1 MKNKQGFLP
10 NLLNKYGIR
19 KLSAGTASLLIG
31 ATLVFGINGQVKA
44 AETDNTFSQNEDN
57 KTNDSKSS
65 DEELVKSED
74 DQISNTSADTTLE
87 SEFEQNNNPSSIE
100 ESTNRNDEDTLSQ
113 RTSTETETDT
123 HVKSAD
129 NQTTNETTNKNDDN
143 ATTNHTENTSDES
156 TYQSDDLNTTQHDN
170 SNTNQDTQ
178 STLNPTS
185 KESSN
190 KDEATSSTPKES
202 TNIEK
207 TSLSN
212 DTNHQTT
219 DEVNHSDSNNM
230 TNSTPNDIENEL
242 DTTQLTSHDE
252 SPSPQSD
259 NFTGFTNLMATP
271 LNLRNDN
278 SRINLLA
285 ATEDTKPKTYTKP
298 NNSEYSYLLNDLGY
312 DATTVKENSNLRHAG
327 ISQSQDNTGSV
338 IKLNLT
344 KWLSLQSNFV
354 NGGKVNLS
362 FAQSDFYTQ
371 IESITLSG
379 VKMDTTNNGQNWSAP
394 INGSTVNSGEIGSVT
409 NHEILITLKNSQTLS
424 SLGYSNNRPV
434 YLTHTWTTNDGAI
447 AEESI
452 QVASITPTLD
462 SKAPNTT
469 QKSGFTAGRVIN
481 KIKYDSSQKSIK
493 SVHTFKPNENF
504 LQTDYRAVLYVK
516 EQVNKEL
523 IPYIDP
529 NSVKLYVSDPDGKPI
544 SQDRYVNGS
553 IDNDGLFDSSKI
565 NEISIKNNNTSDQ
578 LSNARTSL
586 DKNVFFGTLG
596 QSRSYTISYKLKDG
610 YTLESVAS
618 KVSARET
625 FDSWMEVDYLD
636 SYDSGAPNKRLFG
649 SYASSYI
656 DMIDRIAPVAPKA
669 NNITTEDTS
678 IKGTAEA
685 DTNINLTFSDGR
697 TLNGKVD
704 TNGNFSITIPS
715 DYVLTGKETIKIT
728 SIDKGDN
735 VSPAITIS
743 VIDKTPPAVKA
754 ISNKTQEVNTA
765 FNPFIIEATDNSGDK
780 VMHDVRGL
788 PAGVTFNNSSNMISG
803 TPTDVGSYTVTVI
816 SRDVKGNETE
826 TSFKINVV
834 DTTKPTVESVADQ
847 TQEVNTEIEPIKI
860 EATDNSGQAVTNKVE
875 GLPDGVT
882 FDEATNTISGTP
894 NEVGSYTVTVTTTDE
909 SGNSETTTFTID
921 VEDTTKPTVEDIAD
935 QTQEVNTEITP
946 ITIESEDNSGRAVM
960 NKVEGLPDGVTFD
973 ETTNTISGTPNEV
986 GSYDIKVTTTDESGN
1001 SETTTFTINVEDTTK
1016 PTVEDIADQT
1026 QEVNTEITPITIES
1040 EDNSGQAVTNK
1051 VDGLPN
1057 GVTFDEATN
1066 TISGTPNEVGSYDIK
1081 VTTTDESGNVTETT
1095 FTIDVEDTTKPTVES
1110 VADQTQEVNTEI
1122 TPITIESEDNSDQAV
1137 TNKVEGLPDGVTF
1150 DETTNTIS
1158 GTPSEVGSY
1167 TVTVTTTD
1175 ESGNSE
1181 TTTFTI
1187 NVEDTTK
1194 PTVESVADQTQEVN
1208 TEITPITI
1216 ESEDNSGQAVTNKVE
1231 GLPDGVT
1238 FDEATNTIS
1247 GTPSEVGRYDV
1258 TVTTTDE
1265 SGNSE
1270 TTTFSINVEDTTKP
1284 TVESVADQTQEVNTE
1299 ITPITIESED
1309 NSDQA
1314 VTNKVEGLPDG
1325 VTFDETTNTISG
1337 TPSEVGS
1344 YTVTVTT
1351 TDESGNS
1358 ETTTFTI
1365 NVEDT
1370 TKPTVESV
1378 ADQTQEVNTEITPI
1392 TIESEDN
1399 SGQAVTN
1406 KVEGLPDGVTF
1417 DEATNTISGT
1427 PSEVGRYDVTVT
1439 TTDESGNSE
1448 TTTFSI
1454 NVEDTTKPT
1463 VEDIADQTQEVNTEI
1478 EPIKIEATDNSG
1490 QAVTNKVEGLPAGV
1504 TFDEATNTISG
1515 TPNEVGSYTV
1525 TVTTTDESGNSE
1537 TTTFTI
1543 DVKDTTK
1550 PTVESVANQTQE
1562 VNTEIEPIKIEARD
1576 NSGQAVTNKVDG
1588 LPNGVTFDETT
1599 NTISGTPSEVGSYDI
1614 KVTTTDES
1622 GNATETTFTIDVEDT
1637 TKPTVESVADQK
1649 QEVNTEIEPIKIEA
1663 TDNSG
1668 QAVTNKVDGLPAGVT
1683 FDEATNTISGTPSEV
1698 GSYTVTVTTTDE
1710 SGNATETTFTIDVE
1724 DTTKP
1729 TVEDIADQTQEVNTE
1744 ITPIKIEATDNSG
1757 QGVTNKV
1764 EGLPDGVTFDE
1775 AMNTISGTPS
1785 EVSSYDITVTTTDE
1799 SGNSETT
1806 TFTIDVKD
1814 TTKPTVES
1822 VADQKQEVN
1831 TEIEPIKIEA
1841 TDNSG
1846 QAVTNK
1852 VDGLPAGVTFDEATN
1867 TISGTPSEVGS
1878 YTVTVTTTDESGNA
1892 TETTFTIDVEDTT
1905 KPTVESVA
1913 DQTQEVNTEIT
1924 PITIESEDNSGQA
1937 VTNKVE
1943 GLPDGVTFD
1952 EATNTISGT
1961 PSEVGSYDITVTTTD
1976 ESGNS
1981 ETTTFTIDVEDTT
1994 KPTVE
1999 SVVDQTQEV
2008 NTEITPIKIEATD
2021 NSGQT
2026 VMNKVEGLPDGV
2038 TFDEATNTI
2047 SGTPSEV
2054 GSYTVTVTTTD
2065 ESGNATEITFTINV
2079 EDTTKPTVEDIADQT
2094 QEVNTEITPIKIEA
2108 TDNSGQGVTNKVDGL
2123 PDGVTFDEATNT
2135 ISGTPNEVGSYTV
2148 TVTTTD
2154 ESGNATETTFT
2165 INVEDTTKPTVESV
2179 VDQTQEVNTEITPI
2193 NIEATD
2199 NSGQAVTNKV
2209 EGLPNGVTF
2218 DETTNTISGTPN
2230 EVGSYG
2236 ITVTTTDES
2245 GNVTETTFTIDVED
2259 TTKPT
2264 VESVADQTQ
2273 EVNTEITPI
2282 TIESEDNSGQAVTNK
2297 VEGLPDGVTFD
2308 ETTNTISGTPNEVGS
2323 YGITVTTTDES
2334 GNATEITFTIN
2345 VEDTTKPTVE
2355 DIADQTQEVNTE
2367 ITPIKIEATDNSGQ
2381 GVTNKVDG
2389 LPDGVTFDEA
2399 TNTISGTPNEV
2410 GSYTVTVTTT
2420 DESGNA
2426 TETTFTINVEDTTK
2440 PTVESV
2446 VDQTQEVNTE
2456 ITPINIE
2463 ATDNSGQAVTNKVE
2477 GLPNGV
2483 TFDETTNT
2491 ISGTPN
2497 EVGSYGITVTTTDE
2511 SGNVTETTFTIDV
2524 EDITKPTVESVA
2536 DQTQEINTEIEPIKI
2551 EATDNSGQVVT
2562 NKVDGLPD
2570 GVTFD
2575 EATNTISGTPNEVGS
2590 YGITVTTTD
2599 ESGNVTETTFTIDVK
2614 DTTKPTVESI
2624 ANQTQEVNTEITP
2637 ITIESE
2643 DNSGQAVTN
2652 KVEGLPDGV
2661 TFDEATNTISG
2672 TPSEVGSY
2680 TVTVTTTDES
2690 GNATE
2695 TTFTINV
2702 EDTTKPT
2709 VESVADQTQEVNT
2722 EIEPIKIEATDNS
2735 GQMVTNK
2742 VDGLPDGLTFDEATN
2757 TISGTPNEVGSYGIT
2772 VTTTDES
2779 GNVTETTF
2787 TIDVKDTTKPTV
2799 ESVADQTQEV
2809 NTEIEPI
2816 KIEAKDNS
2824 GQAVTNKVEGLPD
2837 GVTFD
2842 EATNTISG
2850 TPNEVGSYDIKVTTT
2865 DESGNET
2872 ETTFTIDVEDTTKPT
2887 VESVAD
2893 QTQEVNTEITPI
2905 TIESEDNSGQA
2916 ITNKVEGLPDGVTFD
2931 EATNTISGTPNE
2943 VGRYDI
2949 TVTTTDE
2956 SGNETETT
2964 FTINVE
2970 DTTKPTVESIAN
2982 QTQEVN
2988 TEITPITIES
2998 EDNSGQ
3004 AVTNKVDGLPDGVT
3018 FDEATN
3024 TISGT
3029 PSEVG
3034 SYTVTV
3040 TTTDESGNETETT
3053 FTINVE
3059 DTTKPTVESVA
3070 DQTQEVNTEIEPIK
3084 IEATDNSGQA
3094 VTNKVDGLPDGLT
3107 FDEATN
3113 TISGTP
3119 NEVGSYGITVTTT
3132 DESGNETET
3141 TFTID
3146 VKDTTKPTVESVA
3159 DQTQEVN
3166 TEIEPIKIEAKD
3178 NSGQAVTNKVEGL
3191 PDGVTFDEAT
3201 NTISGTPSEVGSY
3214 TVTVTTTDESGNSET
3229 TTFTI
3234 EVKDTT
3240 KPTVEDIADQT
3251 QEVNTEIEPIKIEAK
3266 DNSGQA
3272 VTNKVDGLPA
3282 GVTFDEATN
3291 TISGTPTEV
3300 GKYLI
3305 TITTIDKDG
3314 NTATTTLTINI
3325 IDTTAPEQP
3334 TINKVTENSTEVSGR
3349 GEPGTIVEVTFPDG
3363 NKVEGKVDSDGNYH
3377 IQVPSET
3384 TLKGGQPLQ
3393 VIAIDKAGNK
3403 SESTTTTV
3411 IDTTAPEQPTIN
3423 KVTENSTEVSGRG
3436 EPGTIVEV
3444 TFPDGNKVE
3453 GKVDSDGNYHIQ
3465 VPSETT
3471 LKGGQ
3476 PLQVIAID
3484 KAGNKSEST
3493 TTTVI
3498 DTTAPE
3504 QPTINKVTENSTE
3517 VSGRGEPGTIVEVT
3531 FPDGN
3536 KVEGKV
3542 DSDGNYHIQIP
3553 SDEKFK
3559 VGQQLI
3565 VKVVDEEG
3573 NVSEPSIA
3581 TVHEEDKN
3589 SEKPGTVTDTVTKNN
3604 SKSLKHKAS
3613 EQQSYHNKS
3622 EKIMSVNKPTKIVEK
3637 DMSTYD
3643 YSRYS
3648 KDISNKNNK
3657 SATFEQQNVSDINN
3671 NQYSRNKVN
3680 QPVKKSRTNE
3690 INKDLP
3696 QTGEENLNKSTLFG
3710 TLVAS
3715 LGALLLFFKRRKKD
3729 EDGKE

>member
-44 AETDNTFSQNEDN
+44 AETDNIVSQNGDN
-57 KTNDSKSS
+57 KTNDSESS
-65 DEELVKSED
+65 DKELVKSED
-74 DQISNTSADTTLE
+74 DKTSSTSTDTNLE
-87 SEFEQNNNPSSIE
+87 SEFDQNNNPSSIE
-100 ESTNRNDEDTLSQ
+100 ESTNRNDEDTLNQ
-113 RTSTETETDT
+113 RTSTETEKDT

-129 NQTTNETTNKNDDN
+129 TQTTNETTNKNDDN
-143 ATTNHTENTSDES
+143 STTNHTESISDES
-156 TYQSDDLNTTQHDN
+156 TYQSDDSKTTQHDN

-190 KDEATSSTPKES
+190 KDEATSPTPKES
-202 TNIEK
+202 TSIEK
-207 TSLSN
+207 TNLSN
-212 DTNHQTT
+212 DANHQTT
-219 DEVNHSDSNNM
+219 DEVNHSDSDNM
-230 TNSTPNDIENEL
+230 TNSTPNDTENEL

-278 SRINLLA
+278 PRINLLA
-285 ATEDTKPKTYTKP
+285 ATEDTKPKTYKKP

-312 DATTVKENSNLRHAG
+312 DATTVKENSDLRHAG

-344 KWLSLQSNFV
+344 KWLSLQSDFV

-371 IESITLSG
+371 IESITLND

-394 INGSTVNSGEIGSVT
+394 INGSTVRSGLIGSVT
-409 NHEILITLKNSQTLS
+409 NHDIVITLKNSQTLS
-424 SLGYSNNRPV
+424 SLGYSNNKPV

-462 SKAPNTT
+462 SKAPNTI
-469 QKSGFTAGRVIN
+469 QKSDFTAGRMTN
-481 KIKYDSSQKSIK
+481 KIKYDSSQNSIK

-504 LQTDYRAVLYVK
+504 LQTDYRAVLYIK

-529 NSVKLYVSDPDGKPI
+529 NSVKLYVSDPDGNPI

-565 NEISIKNNNTSDQ
+565 NEISIKNNNTSGQ

-586 DKNVFFGTLG
+586 DRNVFFGTLG

-636 SYDSGAPNKRLFG
+636 SYDSGAPNKRLLG

-656 DMIDRIAPVAPKA
+656 DMIDRIPPVAPKA
-669 NNITTEDTS
+669 NSITTEDTS

-685 DTNINLTFSDGR
+685 DTNINLTFNDGR

-704 TNGNFSITIPS
+704 SNGNFSIAIPS

-754 ISNKTQEVNTA
+754 ISNKTQEVNTEIE
-765 FNPFIIEATDNSGDK
+765 PIKIEATDNSGQAVTNK
-780 VMHDVRGL
+780 VEGL
-788 PAGVTFNNSSNMISG
+788 PAGMTFDEATNTISG
-803 TPTDVGSYTVTVI
+803 TPSEVGSYDITVTTTDENGNSETTTFTI
-816 SRDVKGNETE
+816 DVE
-826 TSFKINVV
+826 

-860 EATDNSGQAVTNKVE
+860 EATDNSGRAVTNKVE
-875 GLPDGVT
+875 GLPAGVT

-894 NEVGSYTVTVTTTDE
+894 SEVGSYTVTVTTMDE
-909 SGNSETTTFTID
+909 SGN
-921 VEDTTKPTVEDIAD
+921 A
-935 QTQEVNTEITP
+935 
-946 ITIESEDNSGRAVM
+946 
-960 NKVEGLPDGVTFD
+960 
-973 ETTNTISGTPNEV
+973 
-986 GSYDIKVTTTDESGN
+986 
-1001 SETTTFTINVEDTTK
+1001 
-1016 PTVEDIADQT
+1016 
-1026 QEVNTEITPITIES
+1026 
-1040 EDNSGQAVTNK
+1040 
-1051 VDGLPN
+1051 
-1057 GVTFDEATN
+1057 
-1066 TISGTPNEVGSYDIK
+1066 
-1081 VTTTDESGNVTETT
+1081 TETT

-1137 TNKVEGLPDGVTF
+1137 TNKVDGLPD
-1150 DETTNTIS
+1150 
-1158 GTPSEVGSY
+1158 
-1167 TVTVTTTD
+1167 
-1175 ESGNSE
+1175 
-1181 TTTFTI
+1181 
-1187 NVEDTTK
+1187 
-1194 PTVESVADQTQEVN
+1194 
-1208 TEITPITI
+1208 
-1216 ESEDNSGQAVTNKVE
+1216 
-1231 GLPDGVT
+1231 
-1238 FDEATNTIS
+1238 
-1247 GTPSEVGRYDV
+1247 
-1258 TVTTTDE
+1258 
-1265 SGNSE
+1265 
-1270 TTTFSINVEDTTKP
+1270 
-1284 TVESVADQTQEVNTE
+1284 
-1299 ITPITIESED
+1299 
-1309 NSDQA
+1309 
-1314 VTNKVEGLPDG
+1314 
-1325 VTFDETTNTISG
+1325 
-1337 TPSEVGS
+1337 
-1344 YTVTVTT
+1344 
-1351 TDESGNS
+1351 
-1358 ETTTFTI
+1358 
-1365 NVEDT
+1365 
-1370 TKPTVESV
+1370 
-1378 ADQTQEVNTEITPI
+1378 
-1392 TIESEDN
+1392 
-1399 SGQAVTN
+1399 
-1406 KVEGLPDGVTF
+1406 
-1417 DEATNTISGT
+1417 
-1427 PSEVGRYDVTVT
+1427 
-1439 TTDESGNSE
+1439 
-1448 TTTFSI
+1448 
-1454 NVEDTTKPT
+1454 
-1463 VEDIADQTQEVNTEI
+1463 
-1478 EPIKIEATDNSG
+1478 
-1490 QAVTNKVEGLPAGV
+1490 
-1504 TFDEATNTISG
+1504 
-1515 TPNEVGSYTV
+1515 
-1525 TVTTTDESGNSE
+1525 
-1537 TTTFTI
+1537 
-1543 DVKDTTK
+1543 
-1550 PTVESVANQTQE
+1550 
-1562 VNTEIEPIKIEARD
+1562 
-1576 NSGQAVTNKVDG
+1576 
-1588 LPNGVTFDETT
+1588 
-1599 NTISGTPSEVGSYDI
+1599 
-1614 KVTTTDES
+1614 
-1622 GNATETTFTIDVEDT
+1622 
-1637 TKPTVESVADQK
+1637 
-1649 QEVNTEIEPIKIEA
+1649 
-1663 TDNSG
+1663 
-1668 QAVTNKVDGLPAGVT
+1668 GVT

-1710 SGNATETTFTIDVE
+1710 SGNATETTFTINVE

-1744 ITPIKIEATDNSG
+1744 IEPIKIEATDNGGQAVTNKVDGLPDGVTFDEATNTISGTPSEVDSYDIIVTTTDENGNSETTTFTIDVEDTTKPTVESVVDQTQEVNTEITPIKIEATDNSG
-1757 QGVTNKV
+1757 QAVANKV
-1764 EGLPDGVTFDE
+1764 DGLPNGVTFDE
-1775 AMNTISGTPS
+1775 TTNTISGTPS
-1785 EVSSYDITVTTTDE
+1785 EVGSYDIIVTTTDE
-1799 SGNSETT
+1799 SGNVTETI
-1806 TFTIDVKD
+1806 FTIDVED

-1822 VADQKQEVN
+1822 IAGQTQEVN

-1852 VDGLPAGVTFDEATN
+1852 VDGLPNGVTFDEATN

-1943 GLPDGVTFD
+1943 GLPAGMTFDETTNTISGTPSEVGSYTVTVTTTDESGNETETTFTIDVEDTTKPTVESIANQTQEVNTEITPIKIEATDNSGQAVTNKVDGLPNGVTFDETTNTISGTPSEVGSYDIKVTTTDESGNATETTFTINVEDTTKPTVESIADQTQEVNTEITPITIESEDNSGQAVTNKVEGLPNGVTFDEATNTISGTPSEVGSYDITVTTTDKNGNSETTTFTIDVQDTTKPTVESVADQTQEVNTEITPITIESEDNSGQTVTNKVDGLPDDVTFDEATNTISGTPSKVGSYDITVTTTDESGNATETTFTIDVEDTTKPTVEDIADQTQEINTEIEPIKIEARDNSGQAVTNKVDGLPDGVTFD

-1976 ESGNS
+1976 ESGNAT
-1981 ETTTFTIDVEDTT
+1981 ETTFTIDVEDTT

-1999 SVVDQTQEV
+1999 DIADQTQEINTEIEPIKIEARDNSGQAVTNKVDGLPDGVTFDEATNTISGTPSEVGSYDITVTTTDESGNATETTFTIDVEDTTKPTVEDITDQTQEV
-2008 NTEITPIKIEATD
+2008 NTEITPIKIEARD

-2026 VMNKVEGLPDGV
+2026 VTNKVDGLPDGV

-2065 ESGNATEITFTINV
+2065 ESSNATETTFTIDV

-2108 TDNSGQGVTNKVDGL
+2108 TDNSGQAVTNKVDGL

-2135 ISGTPNEVGSYTV
+2135 ISGTPSEVGSY
-2148 TVTTTD
+2148 D
-2154 ESGNATETTFT
+2154 
-2165 INVEDTTKPTVESV
+2165 
-2179 VDQTQEVNTEITPI
+2179 
-2193 NIEATD
+2193 
-2199 NSGQAVTNKV
+2199 
-2209 EGLPNGVTF
+2209 
-2218 DETTNTISGTPN
+2218 
-2230 EVGSYG
+2230 
-2236 ITVTTTDES
+2236 ITVTTTDEN
-2245 GNVTETTFTIDVED
+2245 GNSETTTFTIDVED

-2264 VESVADQTQ
+2264 VE
-2273 EVNTEITPI
+2273 
-2282 TIESEDNSGQAVTNK
+2282 
-2297 VEGLPDGVTFD
+2297 
-2308 ETTNTISGTPNEVGS
+2308 
-2323 YGITVTTTDES
+2323 
-2334 GNATEITFTIN
+2334 
-2345 VEDTTKPTVE
+2345 
-2355 DIADQTQEVNTE
+2355 
-2367 ITPIKIEATDNSGQ
+2367 
-2381 GVTNKVDG
+2381 
-2389 LPDGVTFDEA
+2389 
-2399 TNTISGTPNEV
+2399 
-2410 GSYTVTVTTT
+2410 
-2420 DESGNA
+2420 
-2426 TETTFTINVEDTTK
+2426 
-2440 PTVESV
+2440 
-2446 VDQTQEVNTE
+2446 
-2456 ITPINIE
+2456 
-2463 ATDNSGQAVTNKVE
+2463 
-2477 GLPNGV
+2477 
-2483 TFDETTNT
+2483 
-2491 ISGTPN
+2491 
-2497 EVGSYGITVTTTDE
+2497 
-2511 SGNVTETTFTIDV
+2511 
-2524 EDITKPTVESVA
+2524 DIT

-2551 EATDNSGQVVT
+2551 EAR
-2562 NKVDGLPD
+2562 
-2570 GVTFD
+2570 
-2575 EATNTISGTPNEVGS
+2575 
-2590 YGITVTTTD
+2590 
-2599 ESGNVTETTFTIDVK
+2599 
-2614 DTTKPTVESI
+2614 
-2624 ANQTQEVNTEITP
+2624 
-2637 ITIESE
+2637 

-2680 TVTVTTTDES
+2680 D
-2690 GNATE
+2690 
-2695 TTFTINV
+2695 
-2702 EDTTKPT
+2702 
-2709 VESVADQTQEVNT
+2709 
-2722 EIEPIKIEATDNS
+2722 
-2735 GQMVTNK
+2735 
-2742 VDGLPDGLTFDEATN
+2742 
-2757 TISGTPNEVGSYGIT
+2757 IT
-2772 VTTTDES
+2772 VTTTDEN
-2779 GNVTETTF
+2779 GNSET
-2787 TIDVKDTTKPTV
+2787 
-2799 ESVADQTQEV
+2799 
-2809 NTEIEPI
+2809 
-2816 KIEAKDNS
+2816 
-2824 GQAVTNKVEGLPD
+2824 
-2837 GVTFD
+2837 
-2842 EATNTISG
+2842 
-2850 TPNEVGSYDIKVTTT
+2850 
-2865 DESGNET
+2865 
-2872 ETTFTIDVEDTTKPT
+2872 TTFTIDVEDTTKPT

-2893 QTQEVNTEITPI
+2893 QTQEINTEIEPI
-2905 TIESEDNSGQA
+2905 KIEA
-2916 ITNKVEGLPDGVTFD
+2916 
-2931 EATNTISGTPNE
+2931 
-2943 VGRYDI
+2943 R
-2949 TVTTTDE
+2949 
-2956 SGNETETT
+2956 
-2964 FTINVE
+2964 
-2970 DTTKPTVESIAN
+2970 
-2982 QTQEVN
+2982 
-2988 TEITPITIES
+2988 
-2998 EDNSGQ
+2998 DNSGQ

-3040 TTTDESGNETETT
+3040 TTTDESGNATETT
-3053 FTINVE
+3053 FTIDVE
-3059 DTTKPTVESVA
+3059 DTTKPTVEDIA
-3070 DQTQEVNTEIEPIK
+3070 NQTQEVNTEIEPIK

-3094 VTNKVDGLPDGLT
+3094 VTNKVDGLPDGVT

-3119 NEVGSYGITVTTT
+3119 SEVGSYDITVTTT
-3132 DESGNETET
+3132 DKNGNSETT

-3146 VKDTTKPTVESVA
+3146 VQDTTKPTVESVA

-3166 TEIEPIKIEAKD
+3166 TEITPITIESEDNSGQTVTNKVDGLPDGVTFDEATNTISGTPSKVGSYDITVTTTDENGNATKTTFTIDVEDTTTPTVESVADQTLEVNTEINPIKIEATD
-3178 NSGQAVTNKVEGL
+3178 NSGQAVTNKVEGLPAGITFDEATNTISGTPSEVGSYTVTVTTTDENGNATETTFTIDVEDTTKPTVEDITDQTQEINTEINPIKIETTDNSGQTVTNKVEGL

-3214 TVTVTTTDESGNSET
+3214 TVTVTTTDENGNATE

-3234 EVKDTT
+3234 DVEDTT
-3240 KPTVEDIADQT
+3240 KPTVEDITDQT
-3251 QEVNTEIEPIKIEAK
+3251 QEINTEMTPIKIEAT

-3272 VTNKVDGLPA
+3272 VTNKVEGLPD

-3291 TISGTPTEV
+3291 TISGTPSEV

-3314 NTATTTLTINI
+3314 NTATTTLTINV
-3325 IDTTAPEQP
+3325 IDTTTPEQP
-3334 TINKVTENSTEVSGR
+3334 TINKVTENSTEVNGR
-3349 GEPGTIVEVTFPDG
+3349 GEPGTVVEVTFPDG

-3377 IQVPSET
+3377 IQIPSET

-3403 SESTTTTV
+3403 SEATTTNV

-3436 EPGTIVEV
+3436 EPGTV
-3444 TFPDGNKVE
+3444 
-3453 GKVDSDGNYHIQ
+3453 
-3465 VPSETT
+3465 
-3471 LKGGQ
+3471 
-3476 PLQVIAID
+3476 
-3484 KAGNKSEST
+3484 
-3493 TTTVI
+3493 
-3498 DTTAPE
+3498 
-3504 QPTINKVTENSTE
+3504 
-3517 VSGRGEPGTIVEVT
+3517 VEVT

-3553 SDEKFK
+3553 SDERFK

-3573 NVSEPSIA
+3573 NVSEPSI
-3581 TVHEEDKN
+3581 TMVQKEDKN
-3589 SEKPGTVTDTVTKNN
+3589 SEKLSTVTGTVTKNN

-3622 EKIMSVNKPTKIVEK
+3622 EKIKNVNKPTKIVEK

-3680 QPVKKSRTNE
+3680 QPVKKSRKNE

-3696 QTGEENLNKSTLFG
+3696 QTGEENFNKSTLFG

-3729 EDGKE
+3729 ENDEKE

>member
-143 ATTNHTENTSDES
+143 ATTNHTESTSDES

-610 YTLESVAS
+610 YTLESIAS

-803 TPTDVGSYTVTVI
+803 TPTDVGLYTVTVI

-860 EATDNSGQAVTNKVE
+860 EATDNSGQTVMNKVE

-894 NEVGSYTVTVTTTDE
+894 SEVGSYTVTVTTTDE
-909 SGNSETTTFTID
+909 SGN
-921 VEDTTKPTVEDIAD
+921 A
-935 QTQEVNTEITP
+935 
-946 ITIESEDNSGRAVM
+946 
-960 NKVEGLPDGVTFD
+960 
-973 ETTNTISGTPNEV
+973 
-986 GSYDIKVTTTDESGN
+986 
-1001 SETTTFTINVEDTTK
+1001 
-1016 PTVEDIADQT
+1016 
-1026 QEVNTEITPITIES
+1026 
-1040 EDNSGQAVTNK
+1040 
-1051 VDGLPN
+1051 
-1057 GVTFDEATN
+1057 
-1066 TISGTPNEVGSYDIK
+1066 
-1081 VTTTDESGNVTETT
+1081 TETT
-1095 FTIDVEDTTKPTVES
+1095 FTINVEDTTKPTVES

-1122 TPITIESEDNSDQAV
+1122 TPIKIEARDNSGQAV

-1187 NVEDTTK
+1187 DVKDTTK
-1194 PTVESVADQTQEVN
+1194 PTVEDIVDQTQEVN

-1216 ESEDNSGQAVTNKVE
+1216 ESEDNSG
-1231 GLPDGVT
+1231 
-1238 FDEATNTIS
+1238 
-1247 GTPSEVGRYDV
+1247 
-1258 TVTTTDE
+1258 
-1265 SGNSE
+1265 
-1270 TTTFSINVEDTTKP
+1270 
-1284 TVESVADQTQEVNTE
+1284 
-1299 ITPITIESED
+1299 
-1309 NSDQA
+1309 QA

-1365 NVEDT
+1365 DVEDT

-1378 ADQTQEVNTEITPI
+1378 ADQKQEVNTEIEPI
-1392 TIESEDN
+1392 KIEATDN
-1399 SGQAVTN
+1399 SGQGVTN
-1406 KVEGLPDGVTF
+1406 KVDGLPAGVTF

-1427 PSEVGRYDVTVT
+1427 PSEVGSYDIKVT

-1448 TTTFSI
+1448 TTTFTI
-1454 NVEDTTKPT
+1454 DVEDTTKPT

-1478 EPIKIEATDNSG
+1478 TPIKIEATDNSG
-1490 QAVTNKVEGLPAGV
+1490 QT
-1504 TFDEATNTISG
+1504 
-1515 TPNEVGSYTV
+1515 
-1525 TVTTTDESGNSE
+1525 
-1537 TTTFTI
+1537 
-1543 DVKDTTK
+1543 
-1550 PTVESVANQTQE
+1550 
-1562 VNTEIEPIKIEARD
+1562 
-1576 NSGQAVTNKVDG
+1576 VTNKVDG
-1588 LPNGVTFDETT
+1588 LPDGVTFDEAT

-1637 TKPTVESVADQK
+1637 SKPTVESVADQT
-1649 QEVNTEIEPIKIEA
+1649 QEVNTEITPIKIEA
-1663 TDNSG
+1663 RDNSG

-1698 GSYTVTVTTTDE
+1698 GSYDVTVTTTDE
-1710 SGNATETTFTIDVE
+1710 SGNATEITFTINVE

-1775 AMNTISGTPS
+1775 TTNTISGTPNEVGSYTVTVTTTDESGNATETTFTIDVEDTTKPTVESIADQTQEINTEIEPIKIEATDNSGQAVTNKVDGLPAGVTFDETTNTISGTPS
-1785 EVSSYDITVTTTDE
+1785 KVGSYDITVTTTDE

-1806 TFTIDVKD
+1806 TFTINVED

-1822 VADQKQEVN
+1822 VADQTQEVNTEIEPIKIEAKDNSGQAVTNKVDGLPAGVTYDEVTNTISGTPSEVGSYTVTVTTTDESGNATETTFTIDVKDTTKPTVEDIADQKQEVNTEIEPIKIEATDNSGQAVTNKVEGLPDGVTFDETTNTISGTPSETGSYTVTVTTTDESGNSETTTFTIDVEDTTKPTVESVADQTQEVNTEITPIKIEARDNSGQTVTNKVDGLPNGVTFDETTNTISGTPSEVGSYDIKVTTTDESGNETETTFTIDVEDTTKPTVKDIADQTQEVN

-1937 VTNKVE
+1937 VTNKVD

-1952 EATNTISGT
+1952 EAANTISGT
-1961 PSEVGSYDITVTTTD
+1961 PSEVGSYDIKVTTTD
-1976 ESGNS
+1976 ESGNAT
-1981 ETTTFTIDVEDTT
+1981 ETTFTIDVEDTS

-1999 SVVDQTQEV
+1999 SVANQTQEV

-2026 VMNKVEGLPDGV
+2026 
-2038 TFDEATNTI
+2038 
-2047 SGTPSEV
+2047 
-2054 GSYTVTVTTTD
+2054 
-2065 ESGNATEITFTINV
+2065 
-2079 EDTTKPTVEDIADQT
+2079 
-2094 QEVNTEITPIKIEA
+2094 
-2108 TDNSGQGVTNKVDGL
+2108 
-2123 PDGVTFDEATNT
+2123 
-2135 ISGTPNEVGSYTV
+2135 
-2148 TVTTTD
+2148 
-2154 ESGNATETTFT
+2154 
-2165 INVEDTTKPTVESV
+2165 
-2179 VDQTQEVNTEITPI
+2179 
-2193 NIEATD
+2193 
-2199 NSGQAVTNKV
+2199 
-2209 EGLPNGVTF
+2209 
-2218 DETTNTISGTPN
+2218 
-2230 EVGSYG
+2230 
-2236 ITVTTTDES
+2236 
-2245 GNVTETTFTIDVED
+2245 
-2259 TTKPT
+2259 
-2264 VESVADQTQ
+2264 
-2273 EVNTEITPI
+2273 
-2282 TIESEDNSGQAVTNK
+2282 
-2297 VEGLPDGVTFD
+2297 
-2308 ETTNTISGTPNEVGS
+2308 
-2323 YGITVTTTDES
+2323 
-2334 GNATEITFTIN
+2334 
-2345 VEDTTKPTVE
+2345 
-2355 DIADQTQEVNTE
+2355 
-2367 ITPIKIEATDNSGQ
+2367 
-2381 GVTNKVDG
+2381 
-2389 LPDGVTFDEA
+2389 
-2399 TNTISGTPNEV
+2399 
-2410 GSYTVTVTTT
+2410 
-2420 DESGNA
+2420 
-2426 TETTFTINVEDTTK
+2426 
-2440 PTVESV
+2440 
-2446 VDQTQEVNTE
+2446 
-2456 ITPINIE
+2456 
-2463 ATDNSGQAVTNKVE
+2463 
-2477 GLPNGV
+2477 
-2483 TFDETTNT
+2483 
-2491 ISGTPN
+2491 
-2497 EVGSYGITVTTTDE
+2497 
-2511 SGNVTETTFTIDV
+2511 
-2524 EDITKPTVESVA
+2524 
-2536 DQTQEINTEIEPIKI
+2536 
-2551 EATDNSGQVVT
+2551 
-2562 NKVDGLPD
+2562 
-2570 GVTFD
+2570 
-2575 EATNTISGTPNEVGS
+2575 
-2590 YGITVTTTD
+2590 
-2599 ESGNVTETTFTIDVK
+2599 
-2614 DTTKPTVESI
+2614 
-2624 ANQTQEVNTEITP
+2624 
-2637 ITIESE
+2637 
-2643 DNSGQAVTN
+2643 
-2652 KVEGLPDGV
+2652 
-2661 TFDEATNTISG
+2661 
-2672 TPSEVGSY
+2672 
-2680 TVTVTTTDES
+2680 
-2690 GNATE
+2690 
-2695 TTFTINV
+2695 
-2702 EDTTKPT
+2702 
-2709 VESVADQTQEVNT
+2709 
-2722 EIEPIKIEATDNS
+2722 
-2735 GQMVTNK
+2735 
-2742 VDGLPDGLTFDEATN
+2742 
-2757 TISGTPNEVGSYGIT
+2757 
-2772 VTTTDES
+2772 
-2779 GNVTETTF
+2779 
-2787 TIDVKDTTKPTV
+2787 
-2799 ESVADQTQEV
+2799 
-2809 NTEIEPI
+2809 
-2816 KIEAKDNS
+2816 
-2824 GQAVTNKVEGLPD
+2824 VTNKVEGLPD

-2865 DESGNET
+2865 DESGNATETTFTINVEDTTKPTVEDIADQTQEVNTEITPITIESEDNSGQVVTNKVEGLPDGVTFDEATNTISGTPSEVGRYDITVTTTDESGNAT

-2893 QTQEVNTEITPI
+2893 QTQEVNTEIEPIKIEATDNSGQAVTNKVDGLPAGVTFDETTNTISGTPSEVGSYDI
-2905 TIESEDNSGQA
+2905 TVTTTDESGNSETTTFTIDVKDTTKPTVESVADQTQEVNTEIEPIKIESEDNSGRA
-2916 ITNKVEGLPDGVTFD
+2916 VMNKVEGLPDGVTFD
-2931 EATNTISGTPNE
+2931 EATNTISGTPSE
-2943 VGRYDI
+2943 VGSYDI
-2949 TVTTTDE
+2949 KVTTTDESGNVTETTFTIDVEDTTKPTVEDIADQTQEVNTEIEPIKIEARDNSGQAVTNKVDGLPAGVTFDEATNTISGTPSEVGSYTVTVTTTDE
-2956 SGNETETT
+2956 SGNSETTTFTIDVEDTTKPTVESVADQTQEVNTEIEPIKIEARDNSGQAVTNKVDGLPNGVTFDEATNTISGTPSEVGSYTVTVTTIDESGNATETTFTINVEDTTKPTVEDIADQTQEVNTEITPITIESEDNSGQAVTNKVDGLPAGVTFDEATNTINGTPSEVGSYDVTVTTTDESGNSETTIFTIDVKDTTKPTVESVADQTQEVNTEIEPIKIEARDNSGQAVTNKVDGLPAGVTFDEATNTISGTPNEVGSYDIKVTTTDESGNSETTIFTIDVKDTTKPTVESVADQTQEVNTEIESIKIEARDNSGQAVTNKVDGLPAGVTFDEATNTISGTPSEVGSYTVTVTTTDESGNSETTTFTIDVEDTTKPTVEDIADQTQEVNTEIDPIKIEATDNSGQAITNKVDGLPDGVTFDEVTNTISGTPSKVGSYTVTVTTTDESGNSETTTFTIDVEDTSKPTVESVADQTQEVNTEIEPIKIEATDNSGQAVTNKVDGLPDGVTFDETTNTISGTPSEVGSYDVTVTTTDESGNATETT

-3004 AVTNKVDGLPDGVT
+3004 AVTNKV
-3018 FDEATN
+3018 E
-3024 TISGT
+3024 
-3029 PSEVG
+3029 
-3034 SYTVTV
+3034 
-3040 TTTDESGNETETT
+3040 
-3053 FTINVE
+3053 
-3059 DTTKPTVESVA
+3059 
-3070 DQTQEVNTEIEPIK
+3070 
-3084 IEATDNSGQA
+3084 
-3094 VTNKVDGLPDGLT
+3094 
-3107 FDEATN
+3107 
-3113 TISGTP
+3113 
-3119 NEVGSYGITVTTT
+3119 
-3132 DESGNETET
+3132 
-3141 TFTID
+3141 
-3146 VKDTTKPTVESVA
+3146 
-3159 DQTQEVN
+3159 
-3166 TEIEPIKIEAKD
+3166 
-3178 NSGQAVTNKVEGL
+3178 
-3191 PDGVTFDEAT
+3191 
-3201 NTISGTPSEVGSY
+3201 
-3214 TVTVTTTDESGNSET
+3214 
-3229 TTFTI
+3229 
-3234 EVKDTT
+3234 
-3240 KPTVEDIADQT
+3240 
-3251 QEVNTEIEPIKIEAK
+3251 
-3266 DNSGQA
+3266 
-3272 VTNKVDGLPA
+3272 GLPA

-3403 SESTTTTV
+3403 SET
-3411 IDTTAPEQPTIN
+3411 
-3423 KVTENSTEVSGRG
+3423 
-3436 EPGTIVEV
+3436 
-3444 TFPDGNKVE
+3444 
-3453 GKVDSDGNYHIQ
+3453 
-3465 VPSETT
+3465 
-3471 LKGGQ
+3471 
-3476 PLQVIAID
+3476 
-3484 KAGNKSEST
+3484 T

>member
-74 DQISNTSADTTLE
+74 DQTSNTSTDTTLE

-113 RTSTETETDT
+113 RTSTETEKDT
-123 HVKSAD
+123 HVKSSD
-129 NQTTNETTNKNDDN
+129 TQTTNETTNKNDDN
-143 ATTNHTENTSDES
+143 ATTNHTESTSDES

-219 DEVNHSDSNNM
+219 DEVNHSDSDNM

-278 SRINLLA
+278 PRINLLA

-298 NNSEYSYLLNDLGY
+298 NNYEYSYLLNDLGY

-424 SLGYSNNRPV
+424 SLGYSNNKPV

-894 NEVGSYTVTVTTTDE
+894 NEVGSYDIKVTTTDE
-909 SGNSETTTFTID
+909 SGNVTETTFTID
-921 VEDTTKPTVEDIAD
+921 VEDTTKPTVESIAN

-946 ITIESEDNSGRAVM
+946 INIEATDNG
-960 NKVEGLPDGVTFD
+960 
-973 ETTNTISGTPNEV
+973 
-986 GSYDIKVTTTDESGN
+986 
-1001 SETTTFTINVEDTTK
+1001 
-1016 PTVEDIADQT
+1016 
-1026 QEVNTEITPITIES
+1026 
-1040 EDNSGQAVTNK
+1040 GQAVTNK
-1051 VDGLPN
+1051 VDGLPA

-1081 VTTTDESGNVTETT
+1081 VTTTDESGN
-1095 FTIDVEDTTKPTVES
+1095 
-1110 VADQTQEVNTEI
+1110 
-1122 TPITIESEDNSDQAV
+1122 
-1137 TNKVEGLPDGVTF
+1137 
-1150 DETTNTIS
+1150 
-1158 GTPSEVGSY
+1158 
-1167 TVTVTTTD
+1167 
-1175 ESGNSE
+1175 
-1181 TTTFTI
+1181 
-1187 NVEDTTK
+1187 
-1194 PTVESVADQTQEVN
+1194 
-1208 TEITPITI
+1208 
-1216 ESEDNSGQAVTNKVE
+1216 
-1231 GLPDGVT
+1231 
-1238 FDEATNTIS
+1238 
-1247 GTPSEVGRYDV
+1247 
-1258 TVTTTDE
+1258 
-1265 SGNSE
+1265 
-1270 TTTFSINVEDTTKP
+1270 
-1284 TVESVADQTQEVNTE
+1284 
-1299 ITPITIESED
+1299 
-1309 NSDQA
+1309 
-1314 VTNKVEGLPDG
+1314 
-1325 VTFDETTNTISG
+1325 
-1337 TPSEVGS
+1337 
-1344 YTVTVTT
+1344 
-1351 TDESGNS
+1351 
-1358 ETTTFTI
+1358 
-1365 NVEDT
+1365 
-1370 TKPTVESV
+1370 
-1378 ADQTQEVNTEITPI
+1378 
-1392 TIESEDN
+1392 
-1399 SGQAVTN
+1399 
-1406 KVEGLPDGVTF
+1406 
-1417 DEATNTISGT
+1417 
-1427 PSEVGRYDVTVT
+1427 
-1439 TTDESGNSE
+1439 
-1448 TTTFSI
+1448 
-1454 NVEDTTKPT
+1454 
-1463 VEDIADQTQEVNTEI
+1463 
-1478 EPIKIEATDNSG
+1478 
-1490 QAVTNKVEGLPAGV
+1490 
-1504 TFDEATNTISG
+1504 
-1515 TPNEVGSYTV
+1515 
-1525 TVTTTDESGNSE
+1525 
-1537 TTTFTI
+1537 
-1543 DVKDTTK
+1543 
-1550 PTVESVANQTQE
+1550 
-1562 VNTEIEPIKIEARD
+1562 
-1576 NSGQAVTNKVDG
+1576 
-1588 LPNGVTFDETT
+1588 
-1599 NTISGTPSEVGSYDI
+1599 
-1614 KVTTTDES
+1614 
-1622 GNATETTFTIDVEDT
+1622 ATETTFTI
-1637 TKPTVESVADQK
+1637 
-1649 QEVNTEIEPIKIEA
+1649 N
-1663 TDNSG
+1663 
-1668 QAVTNKVDGLPAGVT
+1668 
-1683 FDEATNTISGTPSEV
+1683 
-1698 GSYTVTVTTTDE
+1698 
-1710 SGNATETTFTIDVE
+1710 VE

-1744 ITPIKIEATDNSG
+1744 ITPIKIEAT
-1757 QGVTNKV
+1757 
-1764 EGLPDGVTFDE
+1764 
-1775 AMNTISGTPS
+1775 
-1785 EVSSYDITVTTTDE
+1785 
-1799 SGNSETT
+1799 
-1806 TFTIDVKD
+1806 
-1814 TTKPTVES
+1814 
-1822 VADQKQEVN
+1822 
-1831 TEIEPIKIEA
+1831 
-1841 TDNSG
+1841 
-1846 QAVTNK
+1846 
-1852 VDGLPAGVTFDEATN
+1852 
-1867 TISGTPSEVGS
+1867 
-1878 YTVTVTTTDESGNA
+1878 
-1892 TETTFTIDVEDTT
+1892 
-1905 KPTVESVA
+1905 
-1913 DQTQEVNTEIT
+1913 
-1924 PITIESEDNSGQA
+1924 DNSGQA

-1981 ETTTFTIDVEDTT
+1981 ETTTFTIDVKDTTKPTVESVADQTQEVNTEITPITIESEDNSGQAVTNKVEGLPNGVTFDEATNTISGTPSEVGSYTVTVTTTDESGNETETTFTINVEDTT

-1999 SVVDQTQEV
+1999 SIADQTQEVNTEITPIKIEATDNSGQAVTNKVDGLPDGVTFDEATNTISGTPSEVGSYDITVTTTDESGNATETTFTIDVEDTSKPTVESVADQTQEV

-2026 VMNKVEGLPDGV
+2026 VTNKVDGLPAGVTFDEATNTISGTPSEVGRYDITVTTTDESGNETETTFTIDVEDTTKPTVESVADQTQEVNTEITPIKIEARDNSGQAVTNKVEGLPDGVTFDEATNTISGTPSEVGRYDITVTTTDESGNETETTFTIDVEDTTKPTVESVADQTQEVNTEITPITIESEDNSGQAVTNKVEGLPNGVTFDEATNTISGTPSEVGSYTVTVTTTDESGNETETTFTINVEDTTKPTVESIADQTQEVNTEIEPIKIEARDNSGQAVMNKVEGLPNGVTFDETTNTISGTPSEVGRYDITVTTTDESGNATETTFTIDVEDTTKPTVESVSDQTQEVNTEITPINIEATDNGGQAVTNKVEGLPDGV

-2135 ISGTPNEVGSYTV
+2135 ISGTPSEVGSYDITVTTTDESGNSETTTFTIDVKDTTKPTVESVADQTQEVNTEIEPIKIEATDNSGQAVTNKVDGLPDGVTFDEATNTISGTPSEVGSYDITVTTTDESGNSETTTFTIDVKDTTKPTVESVADQTQEVNTEIEPIKIEATDNSGQAVTNKVEGLPDGVTFDEATNTISGTPNEVGSYDI

-2165 INVEDTTKPTVESV
+2165 INVEDTTKPTVEDIA
-2179 VDQTQEVNTEITPI
+2179 DQTQEVNTEITPI
-2193 NIEATD
+2193 KIEATD

-2209 EGLPNGVTF
+2209 EGLPDGVTFDEATNTISGTPSEVGSYTVTVTTTDESGNATETTFTIDVEDTTKPTVESVADQTQEINTEIEPIKIEATDNSGQAVTNKVDGLPAGVTF
-2218 DETTNTISGTPN
+2218 DETTNTISGTPSKVGSYDITVTTTDESGN
-2230 EVGSYG
+2230 SETTTFTINVEDTTKPTVESVADQKQEVNTEIEPIKIEARDNSGQAVTNKVDGLPAGVTFDEATNTISGTPSEVGSYTVTVTTTDESG
-2236 ITVTTTDES
+2236 NATETTFTIDVEDTTKPTVESVADQTQEINTEIEPIKIEATDNSGQAVTNKVDGLPAGVTFDETTNTISGTPSKVGSYDITVTTTDESGNSETTTFTINVEDTTKPTVESVADQKQEVNTEIEPIKIEARDNSGQAVTNKVDGLPAGVTFDEATNTISGTPNEVGNYDITVTTTDESGNVTETTFTIDVEDTTKPTVESIADQTQEVNTEIDPIKIEATDNSGQAVTNKVDGLPDGVTFDEATNTISGTPSEVGSYDITVTTTDESGNATETTFTIDVEDTSKPTVESVADQTQEVNTEITPIKIEATDNSGQTVTNKVDGLPAGVTFDEATNTISGTPSEVGRYDITVTTTDES

-2297 VEGLPDGVTFD
+2297 VEGLP
-2308 ETTNTISGTPNEVGS
+2308 N
-2323 YGITVTTTDES
+2323 
-2334 GNATEITFTIN
+2334 
-2345 VEDTTKPTVE
+2345 
-2355 DIADQTQEVNTE
+2355 
-2367 ITPIKIEATDNSGQ
+2367 
-2381 GVTNKVDG
+2381 
-2389 LPDGVTFDEA
+2389 GVTFDEA
-2399 TNTISGTPNEV
+2399 TNTISGTPSEV
-2410 GSYTVTVTTT
+2410 GSYDIKVTTT

-2426 TETTFTINVEDTTK
+2426 TETTFTIDVEDT
-2440 PTVESV
+2440 S
-2446 VDQTQEVNTE
+2446 
-2456 ITPINIE
+2456 
-2463 ATDNSGQAVTNKVE
+2463 
-2477 GLPNGV
+2477 
-2483 TFDETTNT
+2483 
-2491 ISGTPN
+2491 
-2497 EVGSYGITVTTTDE
+2497 
-2511 SGNVTETTFTIDV
+2511 
-2524 EDITKPTVESVA
+2524 KPTVESVA
-2536 DQTQEINTEIEPIKI
+2536 DQTQEVNTEINPIKI
-2551 EATDNSGQVVT
+2551 EAR
-2562 NKVDGLPD
+2562 
-2570 GVTFD
+2570 
-2575 EATNTISGTPNEVGS
+2575 
-2590 YGITVTTTD
+2590 
-2599 ESGNVTETTFTIDVK
+2599 
-2614 DTTKPTVESI
+2614 
-2624 ANQTQEVNTEITP
+2624 
-2637 ITIESE
+2637 

-2652 KVEGLPDGV
+2652 KVDGLPDGV

-2735 GQMVTNK
+2735 GQAVTNK
-2742 VDGLPDGLTFDEATN
+2742 VDGLPDGVTFDEATN

-2779 GNVTETTF
+2779 GNV
-2787 TIDVKDTTKPTV
+2787 
-2799 ESVADQTQEV
+2799 
-2809 NTEIEPI
+2809 
-2816 KIEAKDNS
+2816 
-2824 GQAVTNKVEGLPD
+2824 
-2837 GVTFD
+2837 
-2842 EATNTISG
+2842 
-2850 TPNEVGSYDIKVTTT
+2850 
-2865 DESGNET
+2865 
-2872 ETTFTIDVEDTTKPT
+2872 
-2887 VESVAD
+2887 
-2893 QTQEVNTEITPI
+2893 
-2905 TIESEDNSGQA
+2905 
-2916 ITNKVEGLPDGVTFD
+2916 
-2931 EATNTISGTPNE
+2931 
-2943 VGRYDI
+2943 
-2949 TVTTTDE
+2949 
-2956 SGNETETT
+2956 
-2964 FTINVE
+2964 
-2970 DTTKPTVESIAN
+2970 
-2982 QTQEVN
+2982 
-2988 TEITPITIES
+2988 
-2998 EDNSGQ
+2998 
-3004 AVTNKVDGLPDGVT
+3004 
-3018 FDEATN
+3018 
-3024 TISGT
+3024 
-3029 PSEVG
+3029 
-3034 SYTVTV
+3034 
-3040 TTTDESGNETETT
+3040 
-3053 FTINVE
+3053 
-3059 DTTKPTVESVA
+3059 
-3070 DQTQEVNTEIEPIK
+3070 
-3084 IEATDNSGQA
+3084 
-3094 VTNKVDGLPDGLT
+3094 
-3107 FDEATN
+3107 
-3113 TISGTP
+3113 
-3119 NEVGSYGITVTTT
+3119 
-3132 DESGNETET
+3132 TET

-3272 VTNKVDGLPA
+3272 VTNKVEGLPA

-3403 SESTTTTV
+3403 SET
-3411 IDTTAPEQPTIN
+3411 
-3423 KVTENSTEVSGRG
+3423 
-3436 EPGTIVEV
+3436 
-3444 TFPDGNKVE
+3444 
-3453 GKVDSDGNYHIQ
+3453 
-3465 VPSETT
+3465 
-3471 LKGGQ
+3471 
-3476 PLQVIAID
+3476 
-3484 KAGNKSEST
+3484 T